1 MFFTI
6 LNILLLLL
14 SFFTCWCLSL
24 SGIAYLIVKRKNK
37 VKNLIVFIVFATACI
52 LLTWPIH
59 DSIVLRVK

>member
-1 MFFTI
+1 
-6 LNILLLLL
+6 L